1 MEQTKLEK
9 DLSER
14 LQCLMIYINN
24 NYGSL
29 TPDVRKHIKNIA
41 HGQVQYNTLTR
52 KLEYKPE
59 FKYDSNQT

>member
-1 MEQTKLEK
+1 MERTKLEN

-14 LQCLMIYINN
+14 LQCLMIYVNN

-41 HGQVQYNTLTR
+41 RGQVCYNAEKR
-52 KLEYKPE
+52 KLEYKKE
-59 FKYDSNQT
+59 YV